1 MDPYYIQPGT
11 PVYFKVLTLI
21 TLPSTCTTSTCT
33 NCRTLHGFVQSDT
46 GAYVAVIVPSMNN
59 KTFVVTHS
67 ALTYDDTP
75 EAVTTALVPPPTI
88 SFDDLISQSRCSP

>member
-11 PVYFKVLTLI
+11 PVYFEIIMLHGAAH
-21 TLPSTCTTSTCT
+21 
-33 NCRTLHGFVQSDT
+33 RTLHGFVQSDN
-46 GAYVAVIVPSMNN
+46 GVYVTVIVPSMNN

-75 EAVTTALVPPPTI
+75 EAVTTAPLPTPPI
-88 SFDDLISQSRCSP
+88 SFDELISQGR

>member
-11 PVYFKVLTLI
+11 PVYFGIILLHGAAH
-21 TLPSTCTTSTCT
+21 C
-33 NCRTLHGFVQSDT
+33 TLHGFVQSDN
-46 GAYVAVIVPSMNN
+46 GVYVTVIVPSMNY
-59 KTFVVTHS
+59 KICVATHS

-88 SFDDLISQSRCSP
+88 SFDQLLQGR

>member
-11 PVYFKVLTLI
+11 PVYFEFI
-21 TLPSTCTTSTCT
+21 TLHGTAR
-33 NCRTLHGFVQSDT
+33 RTLHGFVQSDT
-46 GAYVAVIVPSMNN
+46 GAYVTVIVPSMNN
-59 KTFVVTHS
+59 KTFVGPHS

>member
-1 MDPYYIQPGT
+1 MGPYYIQPGT
-11 PVYFKVLTLI
+11 PVYFEII
-21 TLPSTCTTSTCT
+21 TLHGTAR
-33 NCRTLHGFVQSDT
+33 RTLHGFVQSDT
-46 GAYVAVIVPSMNN
+46 GVYVTVIVPSMNN
-59 KTFVVTHS
+59 KTFVATHS